1 MKNNYPIKYAAMPII
16 GYVAWRREGV
26 IGYIASKCYE
36 IQEIKQYNRDGTTK
50 TTYSVVFP
58 YTKEVDNNRVMQWE
72 RIEPLGEQDQ
82 TSVTVE
88 NVYNTLEEAKQE
100 AERKNKKI
108 LTSKI
113 NNIFTSP
120 EKFPQQRKIVE
131 EEHQQQ
137 MELFKRLEQEIEEK
151 TEDLV
156 VNSTPKPQN
165 IIIINNRGRK
175 ECDMSLYDYLN
186 FMSKEL
192 LFVFHLS
199 EEDYQTLS
207 TRIKNEEF
215 LPMDT
220 LEKAELILINNPEE
234 EITHIINPNSE
245 EDSHFYLK
253 QREYYGN
260 QKFMYYDETMISHP
274 IDRNRS
280 LAGAISIFTTETY
293 EDIIK
298 SYLPYFISTG
308 NILPS
313 DNKTYRKIYSPN
325 ITLLKQPKE

>member
-1 MKNNYPIKYAAMPII
+1 MKNNYPIKYAAMPIM

-58 YTKEVDNNRVMQWE
+58 YAKEVDNNRVMQWE
-72 RIEPLGEQDQ
+72 RIEPSGEQNQ
-82 TSVTVE
+82 TAVTVE
-88 NVYNTLEEAKQE
+88 NVYNTLKGAKQE

-151 TEDLV
+151 TEDLII
-156 VNSTPKPQN
+156 NSTPKPQN

-245 EDSHFYLK
+245 EDNHFYLK

-260 QKFMYYDETMISHP
+260 QKFMYYDETMVSQP
-274 IDRNRS
+274 IDRNRG
-280 LAGAISIFTTETY
+280 LDDAISIFTTETH
-293 EDIIK
+293 EDIIN

-313 DNKTYRKIYSPN
+313 DNKTYRKKYNPN

>member
-1 MKNNYPIKYAAMPII
+1 MKNNYPIKYAAMPIM
-16 GYVAWRREGV
+16 GYVAWQREGA
-26 IGYIASKCYE
+26 ILYIASKCF
-36 IQEIKQYNRDGTTK
+36 QIKETTEYFRNGD
-50 TTYSVVFP
+50 TETSYSVLFP
-58 YTKEVDNNRVMQWE
+58 YKKVVDNNTSMTWE
-72 RIEPLGEQDQ
+72 RIEPSLENEQEII
-82 TSVTVE
+82 TVR
-88 NVYNTLEEAKQE
+88 NVYNTIEEAEQE

-151 TEDLV
+151 TEDLII
-156 VNSTPKPQN
+156 NSTPKPQN

-245 EDSHFYLK
+245 EDNHFYLK

-260 QKFMYYDETMISHP
+260 QKFMYYDETMDSPP
-274 IDRNRS
+274 IARNRS

-298 SYLPYFISTG
+298 SYLPYFISNG

-313 DNKTYRKIYSPN
+313 DNKTYRKIYSTN